1 MGLLFHAR
9 QRFVA
14 RYARAGRDGRGEE
27 EGEARD
33 DEEGGGARVGGR
45 GGRGAGSG
53 GRGSG
58 GGGAG
63 RRVAGRAG

>member
-1 MGLLFHAR
+1 MEVGDDGEDDQAAVRVR
-9 QRFVA
+9 QP
-14 RYARAGRDGRGEE
+14 GRG
-27 EGEARD
+27 GEASD

-63 RRVAGRAG
+63 RAR